1 MTQDSGGKKPLRKG
15 GREERLA
22 AALRENLRRRKA
34 QVRGRGEKEPS
45 DAAAPEPKA
54 GQSDK

>member
-1 MTQDSGGKKPLRKG
+1 MAQDSGGKKPPRKG

-34 QVRGRGEKEPS
+34 QVRGRGEKEASEP
-45 DAAAPEPKA
+45 AAPEPKA